1 MSTAEWEHA
10 YHESWRRF
18 YSYEHCERIMRRAA
32 SMRAF
37 GSDLVSITWF
47 KGCIEIENVH
57 PVEGGIFRMKSRRD
71 RRPTM
76 PREPAWKFYP
86 RYWTESLV
94 KGLRWGLMYA
104 RLRMIYLSIKKD
116 PKRYEYMDA
125 AIEPITEAETQTHEM
140 FKSAEAQAFVSQEQR
155 LASIRDKAP
164 AEKTPAAAN
173 AA

>member
-1 MSTAEWEHA
+1 
-10 YHESWRRF
+10 
-18 YSYEHCERIMRRAA
+18 
-32 SMRAF
+32 
-37 GSDLVSITWF
+37 
-47 KGCIEIENVH
+47 
-57 PVEGGIFRMKSRRD
+57 
-71 RRPTM
+71 
-76 PREPAWKFYP
+76 
-86 RYWTESLV
+86 
-94 KGLRWGLMYA
+94 
-104 RLRMIYLSIKKD
+104 MIYLSIKKD